1 MKQVYILCDTK
12 GLIDD
17 IILSDERKARR
28 IVHSTN
34 GRVIIRNAYTMNET
48 LDLALYE
55 QHLNSLGTKTV
66 GNPHET
72 TRA

>member
-1 MKQVYILCDTK
+1 MKRVYILRDKK

-17 IILSDERKARR
+17 IILSDERKAQR

-34 GRVIIRNAYTMNET
+34 GRVTIRNGYTMNET

-55 QHLNSLGTKTV
+55 QHLLRPETK
-66 GNPHET
+66 N
-72 TRA
+72 TRK